1 MRYTEVQLKEMATV
15 FLGMYNA
22 NVDVPETGLPHMIL
36 QILCQIYNIPAQ
48 EALDKIKQLAE
59 NGTCD

>member
-1 MRYTEVQLKEMATV
+1 MRYTAEELRAMAQS
-15 FLGMYNA
+15 FIGMLEA
-22 NVDVPETGLPHMIL
+22 NVDVPETGLPHMML
-36 QILCQIYNIPAQ
+36 QALSQIYNISAQ

>member
-1 MRYTEVQLKEMATV
+1 MRYTPEELKAMAQS
-15 FLGMYNA
+15 FIGMFEA
-22 NVDVPETGLPHMIL
+22 NVDVRPSMML
-36 QILCQIYNIPAQ
+36 QVLSQIYNISAQ

>member
-1 MRYTEVQLKEMATV
+1 MRYTAEELKAMAQS
-15 FLGMYNA
+15 FIGMLEA
-22 NVDVPETGLPHMIL
+22 NVDVRPSMML
-36 QILCQIYNIPAQ
+36 QVLSQIYNISAQ